1 MENIEYAL
9 PQIRAKLKIF
19 YWKDIYNMDET
30 GLFYHKVPLWVISKF
45 ANPRCFKHVNLDN
58 LSCHYR
64 ANKTAWMIGLLFKDF
79 VRWFD
84 ARMTGR
90 KVLLTVDNCPSYP
103 KQLRF
108 IINAA
113 FILTSWNVTRKEK

>member
-1 MENIEYAL
+1 MVC
-9 PQIRAKLKIF
+9 
-19 YWKDIYNMDET
+19 YNRD
-30 GLFYHKVPLWVISKF
+30 GSDKVPLWVISKF

-103 KQLRF
+103 KVIEGLRNVELF
-108 IINAA
+108 IEMSWMK
-113 FILTSWNVTRKEK
+113 ILFRE